1 MSVEILTYSGLEQAR
16 KADEALPGTT
26 VKYGT
31 RDYGGEI
38 SSFEIRPARESK
50 PPRKREATEKVVR
63 RLDGFLV
70 EDRGEEYKVA
80 FVENGDHLVFY
91 YLPARQ
97 LRKAGIMAPNQPFQ
111 MDEVEI
117 ELDGGRLMTGY
128 VFCPLANP
136 SDSFVD
142 AIDLNEDRNR
152 KFSAIVKKF
161 GKPKA

>member
-1 MSVEILTYSGLEQAR
+1 MSVEILTYSDVGESPKAAEMSAR
-16 KADEALPGTT
+16 TT
-26 VKYGT
+26 IKYGT
-31 RDYGGEI
+31 RDYGDEI
-38 SSFEIRPARESK
+38 SSFEIRSAQGSK
-50 PPRKREATEKVVR
+50 PPRKREGTEKVVR

-97 LRKAGIMAPNQPFQ
+97 LRKAGIIAPNQPFQ

-117 ELDGGRLMTGY
+117 ELDGGRSMTGY